1 MIRRFSVI
9 AAVLMLSACSTVT
22 DGATQEVAIETP
34 GTSGAVCVLERPGHR
49 MRVWAPKT
57 VRITKSSGPMTV
69 TCRAPGNREKTV
81 VVDPEI
87 ADTFM
92 LNIFNG
98 FVPGALADNN
108 TGAMYSYPDKIAVDF
123 SGMPPQR
130 MEKPDYQ
137 RVLDENPDIFDMEEF
152 RPGTPALQRDR
163 NYVSPVLQQRRTDE
177 ELFSRSGVNAVR
189 DGAESASVGKAGTP
203 VSYETPSAQVES
215 SAKPSSTTSEA
226 AAPQPVTSAP
236 LPKTSAPAAGSG
248 MSADQLTRRMNPAV
262 FSATGVTGGTPV
274 IGSGPAGSS
283 APTALQPGQ

>member
-123 SGMPPQR
+123 SGMPPER

-163 NYVSPVLQQRRTDE
+163 NYVSPVLQPRRTDE

-189 DGAESASVGKAGTP
+189 DGGESASVGKAGTP
-203 VSYETPSAQVES
+203 VSYEASTKTES
-215 SAKPSSTTSEA
+215 SEPSA

-236 LPKTSAPAAGSG
+236 LPKTSAPAAGSSL
-248 MSADQLTRRMNPAV
+248 SADQLTRRMNPAV